1 MLKTPRDTSKSRP
14 IHVRENSISPFDAY
28 RLVIAVRGRKVHV
41 SRQTGV
47 SKLDFLLWLYYALI
61 HCKWSESLA
70 ISKARGSIYMSFG
83 KWKIILSQSVILL
96 TSFTEFVVVSIET
109 PEINCDRLF
118 SLRVRLS
125 NSTSSTT
132 AENHWKIPYHENKK
146 NRFVSL
152 VISSSHF
159 IVSKYFSTRA
169 LFSSQ
174 LSTIKNQFVFTATR
188 ESIIWCLN
196 VKLRSSNDSNI
207 LPEINK
213 C

>member
-83 KWKIILSQSVILL
+83 KWKIILSQSVIFL
-96 TSFTEFVVVSIET
+96 TSFAEFVVVSIET

-118 SLRVRLS
+118 SLRVRLIRLPWRLLKMIEKFLIMQIKKS
-125 NSTSSTT
+125 ICEPCNFFFSFYCLQVVFHSS
-132 AENHWKIPYHENKK
+132 
-146 NRFVSL
+146 
-152 VISSSHF
+152 F
-159 IVSKYFSTRA
+159 IF
-169 LFSSQ
+169 FP
-174 LSTIKNQFVFTATR
+174 IKHHQ
-188 ESIIWCLN
+188 ESICFYCYSWKHNLMLERQAS
-196 VKLRSSNDSNI
+196 KFER
-207 LPEINK
+207 
-213 C
+213 